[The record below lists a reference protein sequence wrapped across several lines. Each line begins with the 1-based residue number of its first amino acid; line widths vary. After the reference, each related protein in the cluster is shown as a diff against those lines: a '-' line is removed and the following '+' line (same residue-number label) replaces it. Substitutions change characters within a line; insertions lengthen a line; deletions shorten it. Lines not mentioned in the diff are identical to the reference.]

1 MLKLL
6 TVFLFFFFI
15 YPTLAQQADFYV
27 SSLGSDKWSGKLA
40 EVNSEKSDG
49 PFATLK
55 KARDAVRE
63 LKNSKKGNITVLIRD
78 GLYKVNNTIVFG
90 LRDSGSPQQTITYA
104 AYPNETPIFSSGKV
118 ISGFKKLDNI
128 PGLAAV
134 AQGKVW
140 VANTS
145 EKFLTLYDDKGLLPR
160 AMSKGFIPLK
170 GSSRNKLVFPDGRL
184 KNWPNVQDIEIRIR
198 PHHAWILNMLPVTSV
213 DESKKQA
220 FTSINSTYV
229 MNELHFELKGRDS
242 CWIENALQ
250 DLDEPGEWVV
260 NTKEGK
266 VYLWPRDG
274 KEPRDVIAPTL
285 IEYIRVEGNID
296 FKGPKDKAVRN
307 LTFQGLTFKH
317 GERYTLAKGDAGL
330 QHDWDMLD
338 KGNALVR
345 FRGTEN
351 CHIEKCHFLHS
362 GSGAIRVDLH
372 GQNNKISDNKI
383 EHMGGGGIL
392 LAGYGPGTKD
402 VNKNN
407 LVYNNHIH
415 HVGEIYWHSPGIFIW
430 QSGENRVANNLVHNT
445 NYTAIIIS
453 GFMTDF
459 FSRGGNRELVP
470 TLRRHELKGL
480 PRKPTTE
487 QVKPFLHTHDNIVE
501 LNEIHHAMEK
511 MADGNAIYIRGA
523 GKNNIIRRNF
533 IHHLVASTMMQ
544 CAIRTDGGQMDT
556 VISENLIWK
565 CTSQGIMLKLNTRC
579 ENNIVADIIAPP
591 LGYYIS
597 LREGPMTGAT
607 IKNNILYSSTK
618 NVDFINVLFPNSK
631 KTEDRRGRGIAKL
644 KDVDADTN
652 IYFCKAVPQLSQKTL
667 KENKAHGVD
676 ASSKSID
683 PLFADP
689 ENGDFRFTA
698 NSPAIKMG
706 IKPIDVSKIGL
717 QKRL

>member
-1 MLKLL
+1 MIKFL
-6 TVFLFFFFI
+6 TAFLIIFCAYSI
-15 YPTLAQQADFYV
+15 SAQQADFFV
-27 SSLGSDKWSGKLA
+27 SPLGSDKWTGTLA
-40 EVNSEKSDG
+40 EVNAEKTDG
-49 PFATLK
+49 PFATLE

-63 LKNSKKGNITVLIRD
+63 LKKSNKGDITVLIRD
-78 GLYKVNNTIVFG
+78 GVYKVNKTIVFG
-90 LRDSGSPQQTITYA
+90 LADSGSPQQTITYA
-104 AYPNETPIFSSGKV
+104 AYPNEKPVFSSGKE
-118 ISGFKKLDNI
+118 ITGFKKLDSI
-128 PGLAAV
+128 SGLPTA

-140 VANTS
+140 VANTT
-145 EKFLTLYDDKGLLPR
+145 EKFLTLFDNNGLLPR
-160 AMSKGFIPLK
+160 AKSKGFIPLK
-170 GSSRNKLVFPDGRL
+170 GSSRNKLVYPDGRL

-198 PHHAWILNMLPVTSV
+198 PHHAWILNILPVTSV
-213 DESKKQA
+213 DEAKKQA

-229 MNELHFELKGRDS
+229 MNELHFELKGRES

-274 KEPRDVIAPTL
+274 KEPKNIIAPTL

-307 LTFQGLTFKH
+307 LKFKGLTFKH

-351 CHIEKCHFLHS
+351 CSIEKCHFLYS

-372 GQNNKISDNKI
+372 GQNNRISDNKI

-430 QSGENRVANNLVHNT
+430 QSGENRIANNLVHNT

-459 FSRGGNRELVP
+459 FARGGNRELVP

-480 PRKPTTE
+480 ARKPSTE
-487 QVKPFLHTHDNIVE
+487 QVKPFLHTHDNIIE

-523 GKNNIIRRNF
+523 GVNNIIRRNY
-533 IHHLVASTMMQ
+533 IHHLVAPTMMQ

-556 VISENLIWK
+556 IIAENLIWK

-591 LGYYIS
+591 RGYYIS

-631 KTEDRRGRGIAKL
+631 KTEDRRGRGIARL
-644 KDVDADTN
+644 KDVKTDQN
-652 IYFCKAVPQLSQKTL
+652 IYFCKAVPKISKQTLQK
-667 KENKAHGVD
+667 NKKDGLD
-676 ASSKSID
+676 ANSTASD
-683 PLFADP
+683 PLFVDP
-689 ENGDFRFTA
+689 DNGDFSFKPD
-698 NSPAIKMG
+698 SPALKMG
-706 IKPIDVSKIGL
+706 IKPIDLSKIGL
-717 QKRL
+717 RKN